1 MKPKNASLQIG
12 HISTILNA
20 YIFVLWA
27 TYWISIVRCSDVVNV
42 HDGLIRSEGWHFN
55 NKIET
60 FTNATNTTTTTPKVS
75 SSAVTLIDGDFESMN
90 LTGIVST
97 NTTMSFDNTTS
108 ALVNWVVGNVIQVLP
123 VNMYMQ
129 SAKWPGSFCVH
140 LNNPNSTTGST
151 SGSITTTLAINP
163 ATGKVF
169 TVQFD
174 IAKHP
179 DSPVNS
185 ESVIKISSISGAT
198 VNGFG
203 LNKPTYNTSDT
214 RTSISWS
221 TQSFI
226 YTGTGVATNIK
237 IESMS
242 EKYGSLVDNI
252 KILTGKHALSTGTHF
267 AELHLW
273 QKIMPIFTFVA
284 MSLALSYPSFGIA
297 SL

>member
-1 MKPKNASLQIG
+1 
-12 HISTILNA
+12 
-20 YIFVLWA
+20 
-27 TYWISIVRCSDVVNV
+27 VNV

-75 SSAVTLIDGDFESMN
+75 SSAVTLIDGDFEAMN
-90 LTGIVST
+90 LTGQVST
-97 NTTMSFDNTTS
+97 NVTMSFDNTT
-108 ALVNWVVGNVIQVLP
+108 AAIVNWVVGNVLQVLP
-123 VNMYMQ
+123 SAMYMQ

-151 SGSITTTLAINP
+151 SGAIITTLAINP
-163 ATGKVF
+163 ASGKVF
-169 TVQFD
+169 TVQLD

-185 ESVIKISSISGAT
+185 EPVIKISSISGAT

-203 LNKPTYNTSDT
+203 LLKPIYNTTDT
-214 RTSISWS
+214 RLSISWS

-242 EKYGSLVDNI
+242 EKYGALVDNI